1 MKTIMIKGP
10 IISNGEKWIYD
21 WFEEDSTCPND
32 VIKALPDDNSEVTVI
47 INSGGGYVDCGN
59 EIYTA
64 LKSYAGKVIVDII
77 EAASAASV
85 IAMAGDTIRITP
97 VGQLMIHN
105 VSCISSGDYHTM
117 DKTSEILQKANQS
130 ISSAYQLKTGLSQ
143 EELLAMMD
151 KETRMT
157 AEEAKE
163 KGFVDEILFQKEEGM
178 ILVANCKEL
187 LPQNIISTMQKW
199 KNGENSLQSM
209 IRQEVEKAMKQSNE
223 NSSDG
228 IREPEK
234 HRNRFFF
241 I

>member
-10 IISNGEKWIYD
+10 IISNGEKWIYE

-32 VIKALPDDNSEVTVI
+32 VIKALPDDNSEVTII
-47 INSGGGYVDCGN
+47 INSGGGYVNCGN

-64 LKSYAGKVIVDII
+64 LKSYAGRVIVEII

-85 IAMAGDTIRITP
+85 IAMAGDIIRITP
-97 VGQLMIHN
+97 VGNIMIHN
-105 VSCISSGDYHTM
+105 ASCITSGDYHAI
-117 DKTSEILQKANQS
+117 DKTSEILQKTNQS
-130 ISSAYQLKTGLSQ
+130 ISNAYQLKTGLSQ
-143 EELLAMMD
+143 EKLLAMMD
-151 KETRMT
+151 KETWMT

-163 KGFVDEILFQKEEGM
+163 NGFVDEILFQEEEEM

-199 KNGENSLQSM
+199 KNGESSLQSM
-209 IRQEVEKAMKQSNE
+209 ISQEVEKAMKQINE
-223 NSSDG
+223 NKSESM
-228 IREPEK
+228 REPEK
-234 HRNRFFF
+234 QRNRFFF

>member
-1 MKTIMIKGP
+1 MKKIMIKGP

-47 INSGGGYVDCGN
+47 ISSGGGYVNCGN

-64 LKSYAGKVIVDII
+64 LKTYAGKVIVEII

-85 IAMAGDTIRITP
+85 IAMAGDIVRITP
-97 VGQLMIHN
+97 VGNIMIHN
-105 VSCISSGDYHTM
+105 ASCISSGDYHTM
-117 DKTSEILQKANQS
+117 DKTSEILQKTNQS
-130 ISSAYQLKTGLSQ
+130 ISNAYQLKTGLSQ

-151 KETRMT
+151 KETWMT
-157 AEEAKE
+157 AEEAK
-163 KGFVDEILFQKEEGM
+163 KNGFVDEILFREEEGM

-187 LPQNIISTMQKW
+187 LPRNIISTMQKW

-209 IRQEVEKAMKQSNE
+209 ISQEVEKAMKQLNQNRSE
-223 NSSDG
+223 G
-228 IREPEK
+228 MREPEK
-234 HRNRFFF
+234 RNRFFF